1 MGNSPGSA
9 ARPASRE
16 EPFADRA
23 LYERLAG
30 DGIVA
35 ADRQGRV
42 IDHVTARRVAI
53 LLAAS
58 PQQREFAQGL
68 ARFIRTGAVTQVL
81 RTQLRVRARSATSP
95 DQAQAA
101 RLMAYCTA
109 RSGDLGPV
117 GEDFGRACDQI
128 DRSDVMLAGLREQ
141 ATQGTGVPAQAEHGA
156 PIMALAGRDQQSRTV
171 SLVLD
176 ERTAS
181 IAIFA
186 VAAHAQEREAH
197 VREVQRYG
205 QSLAEGSYGRRNR
218 EAIAAREEGVAAR
231 LRAVER
237 AYQAALDRD
246 AALARCP
253 QTAADKEM
261 ELE

>member
-9 ARPASRE
+9 ARPAPRE

-30 DGIVA
+30 DSIVA

-42 IDHVTARRVAI
+42 IDHVTARRLAI

-128 DRSDVMLAGLREQ
+128 DRSDVMLAG
-141 ATQGTGVPAQAEHGA
+141 PARAGHARHRRTRPSRARRPDHGA
-156 PIMALAGRDQQSRTV
+156 GRPGP
-171 SLVLD
+171 
-176 ERTAS
+176 
-181 IAIFA
+181 
-186 VAAHAQEREAH
+186 REP
-197 VREVQRYG
+197 ECEPG
-205 QSLAEGSYGRRNR
+205 PG
-218 EAIAAREEGVAAR
+218 
-231 LRAVER
+231 
-237 AYQAALDRD
+237 
-246 AALARCP
+246 
-253 QTAADKEM
+253 
-261 ELE
+261 